1 MFTDV
6 GFSFTL
12 EPENLPKAMSA
23 SNSQH
28 LPQPAGIAGEV
39 TTADGPKFGDGRASE
54 TCRYKA
60 IRPSKRQHIDKYTFL
75 IDFRGL
81 NRQTRPA
88 TFALS
93 FRTSAYGLALAA

>member
-28 LPQPAGIAGEV
+28 LPQPAGIAGGGWPRLGNLPIQSH
-39 TTADGPKFGDGRASE
+39 TTKQ
-54 TCRYKA
+54 KA
-60 IRPSKRQHIDKYTFL
+60 TY
-75 IDFRGL
+75 
-81 NRQTRPA
+81 
-88 TFALS
+88 
-93 FRTSAYGLALAA
+93 